1 MASNSLLECF
11 VYAQSAA
18 EQIAKSL
25 IPQNASPIPW
35 DDSRVRDSD
44 ERVIIQHNWQELRRL
59 MWDYVGIVRT
69 SRRLEYAA
77 QRIALLEREVGG
89 YYARFQISRPLLE
102 MRNLARVAGLMVES
116 AQGRKES
123 RGLHFNSDYPDTSP
137 LIRDSIL
144 IPQNFDRHT
153 ALDGAIDQLPEYV
166 P

>member
-1 MASNSLLECF
+1 
-11 VYAQSAA
+11 
-18 EQIAKSL
+18 
-25 IPQNASPIPW
+25 
-35 DDSRVRDSD
+35 
-44 ERVIIQHNWQELRRL
+44 
-59 MWDYVGIVRT
+59 
-69 SRRLEYAA
+69 
-77 QRIALLEREVGG
+77 
-89 YYARFQISRPLLE
+89 
-102 MRNLARVAGLMVES
+102 S